1 MTTSSRSFQ
10 RRGFLRGIG
19 SGVALG
25 VLGGTAEAAAQSGG
39 GHADLLLVNGNVLTM
54 AGAFVPAEAIAIRKG
69 VVQAV
74 GRTRELRR
82 LANSRTETID
92 LRGRTVIPGINDGH
106 FHPLG
111 LGTNQPPLTL
121 DLSRGAVSS
130 IAEIRELVAEAA
142 GSKQP
147 GEWIRGFGWDQGY
160 LAEGRYPTRHDIDAV
175 SPDNPAALREW
186 SGHALWANS
195 KALELA
201 GITRETQPPPGGE
214 IVKDG
219 DGEPT
224 GLLLEGAA
232 GLVGAVMPDFTEAE
246 KRRGL
251 RIAVDIM
258 HQHGITSVT
267 DAGIA
272 LDDVQRY
279 RDLLESAEIRQ
290 RCTIMIAASS
300 TSDLRATLL
309 AARELETD
317 PAWLNVSQVKIYA
330 DGVPTQARTAWVS
343 EPYVGGGHGGLTLPG
358 DSVAE
363 QLSILNSWV
372 MTAQELGFQ
381 VGVHA
386 TGDRTIHAAVD
397 AFEAAI
403 NRFHRPKLRH
413 YVIHGD
419 LTSVED
425 LRRMA
430 RYGFTASFNPQ
441 IKRSLSHQLV
451 DVLGRERTDYQWPY
465 RTALEL
471 GVSIASA
478 SDAPVVG
485 LPDFR
490 EGLTAMLTR
499 KSLATGEVFGA
510 GETIDLRQALATYT
524 TAGAWQ
530 DRAERRKGTLTQG
543 KAADLVVLDG
553 NLLRT
558 PPDEIVDLPIG
569 MSILGGEVVYDS
581 STDKPITTAS
591 ATYAASGLA
600 TYMTTGCCHG

>member
-1 MTTSSRSFQ
+1 
-10 RRGFLRGIG
+10 
-19 SGVALG
+19 
-25 VLGGTAEAAAQSGG
+25 
-39 GHADLLLVNGNVLTM
+39 M
-54 AGAFVPAEAIAIRKG
+54 AGALVPAEAIAIRKG

-82 LANSRTETID
+82 LADSRTETID

-121 DLSRGAVSS
+121 DLSRDAVSS
-130 IAEIRELVAEAA
+130 IAEIRDLVAEAA
-142 GSKQP
+142 ATKQP

-160 LAEGRYPTRHDIDAV
+160 LAEGRYPTRHDIDTV
-175 SPDNPAALREW
+175 SPHNPAALREW

-232 GLVGAVMPDFTEAE
+232 GFVNAVMPDFTEAE

-279 RDLLESAEIRQ
+279 RDMLGSAGIRQ
-290 RCTIMIAASS
+290 RCTVMIAASS
-300 TSDLRATLL
+300 TGDLRATLL

-343 EPYVGGGHGGLTLPG
+343 EPYVGGGYGGLTLPG
-358 DSVAE
+358 GSVEE
-363 QLSILNSWV
+363 QLSILHDWV

-397 AFEAAI
+397 AFEAATK
-403 NRFHRPKLRH
+403 RFHRPGLRH

-451 DVLGRERTDYQWPY
+451 DVLGRARTDYQWPY

-510 GETIDLRQALATYT
+510 GETLDLRQALASYT

-530 DRAERRKGTLTQG
+530 DHAERWKGTLTQG
-543 KAADLVVLDG
+543 KAADLVVLEGD
-553 NLLRT
+553 LLRT
-558 PPDEIVDLPIG
+558 PPDEIVDLPIDV
-569 MSILGGEVVYDS
+569 SILGGEVVYDS
-581 STDKPITTAS
+581 STDEPITTAS
-591 ATYAASGLA
+591 AASGLA
-600 TYMTTGCCHG
+600 SYMTTGCCHG